1 MDLGLA
7 GKKAI
12 VTGGKRGLGFATAQL
27 LAEEGCDVAICARG
41 DVTDAVAALQST
53 GRNVYGEGVDVAD
66 ADAYKGWLAK
76 AAEQLGGCDVFVHNV
91 SGASGRGEAAWVNNL
106 NLDVFGLTRAQEVLV
121 PIMEAGGGGS
131 IVCLSSIA
139 AQEEFAG
146 PGNFGPMKAAM
157 VAYANNLAQAVA
169 SKNIRVN
176 IVSPGP
182 VFFEGGNW
190 DTIKTH
196 MTAFYD
202 TIVDKMPIKRL
213 GDPREIANAIAFL
226 ASPAAS
232 LITGANLVIDGG
244 YTKRIKF

>member
-12 VTGGKRGLGFATAQL
+12 VTGGKRGLGLATAQL

-41 DVTDAVAALQST
+41 DVSEAVATLSAT
-53 GRNVYGEGVDVAD
+53 GRKVYGEGVDVAD

-76 AAEQLGGCDVFVHNV
+76 AAEQLGGVDVFVHNV
-91 SGASGRGEAAWVNNL
+91 SGASGRGEGAWINNL

-169 SKNIRVN
+169 SKGIRVN

-190 DTIKTH
+190 DTIKQN

-202 TIVDKMPIKRL
+202 TIVGKMPIKRL